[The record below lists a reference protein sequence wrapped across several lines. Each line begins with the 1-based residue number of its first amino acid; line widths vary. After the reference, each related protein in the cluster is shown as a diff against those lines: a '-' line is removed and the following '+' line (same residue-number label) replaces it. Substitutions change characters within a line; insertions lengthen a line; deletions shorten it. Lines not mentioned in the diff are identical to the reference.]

1 MNNKINTKNKIIDI
15 TVDIIAREGL
25 KNTTAGNIAKNGD
38 LNKSIIFY
46 YFKNIDELLYESLI
60 FCIKNTLPIL
70 NDNFTDYENIGDY
83 LSNSIKNIIED
94 NKKVIYLK
102 VILSFAHQNIFLEND
117 LKELRAVIID
127 DLFKYLED
135 AILYYKKIPLTNDEI
150 ETISSLSITTFNG
163 LGILLLSSGAN
174 DKFTRNWDLHS
185 RLIND
190 YIS

>member
-117 LKELRAVIID
+117 LKELISVIID
-127 DLFKYLED
+127 DLFK
-135 AILYYKKIPLTNDEI
+135 
-150 ETISSLSITTFNG
+150 
-163 LGILLLSSGAN
+163 
-174 DKFTRNWDLHS
+174 
-185 RLIND
+185 
-190 YIS
+190 